1 MTVGLFIPCYIDQFY
16 PQVGIA
22 SLELLEKLGCEV
34 VVPAGQTCC
43 GQPMANTGCEQ
54 DARKN
59 YTYFV
64 EQYKDFDHIVMPS
77 GSCTY
82 HVRKHYDIIEQNED
96 VRRVRQNTY
105 DISEFLLDVL
115 KIKSLDSQFP
125 HTVGLHQSCH
135 GLRGLRLGTGT
146 ERVLPQES
154 KLKQLLGMV
163 KDLQLVALE
172 RADECCG
179 FGGTFA
185 VQEADLSVAMG
196 RDRIEDHSQAGAEVI
211 VAGDMSCLMHMEG
224 LLRRNRKPLGVMHV
238 AQVFAGRPLE
248 RAK

>member
-43 GQPMANTGCEQ
+43 GQPMANSGCEQ

-59 YTYFV
+59 YKYFV

-82 HVRKHYDIIEQNED
+82 HVRKHYDIIEQDEA

-105 DISEFLLDVL
+105 DISEFLLDIL

-154 KLKQLLGMV
+154 KLEELLGMV

-185 VQEADLSVAMG
+185 INEPDISVRMG
-196 RDRIEDHSQAGAEVI
+196 LDRIAEHEAQQVEVI
-211 VAGDMSCLMHMEG
+211 TAGDMSCLMHLEG
-224 LLRRNRKPLGVMHV
+224 LLKRQKKPIVVKHLVEILNHTE
-238 AQVFAGRPLE
+238 P
-248 RAK
+248 

>member
-154 KLKQLLGMV
+154 KLKQLL
-163 KDLQLVALE
+163 
-172 RADECCG
+172 
-179 FGGTFA
+179 
-185 VQEADLSVAMG
+185 
-196 RDRIEDHSQAGAEVI
+196 
-211 VAGDMSCLMHMEG
+211 
-224 LLRRNRKPLGVMHV
+224 
-238 AQVFAGRPLE
+238 
-248 RAK
+248 

>member
-185 VQEADLSVAMG
+185 INEPDISVRMG
-196 RDRIEDHSQAGAEVI
+196 LDRIAEHEAQKVEVI
-211 VAGDMSCLMHMEG
+211 TAGDMSCLMHLEG
-224 LLRRNRKPLGVMHV
+224 LLKRQKKPIVVKHLVEILNHTE
-238 AQVFAGRPLE
+238 P
-248 RAK
+248 